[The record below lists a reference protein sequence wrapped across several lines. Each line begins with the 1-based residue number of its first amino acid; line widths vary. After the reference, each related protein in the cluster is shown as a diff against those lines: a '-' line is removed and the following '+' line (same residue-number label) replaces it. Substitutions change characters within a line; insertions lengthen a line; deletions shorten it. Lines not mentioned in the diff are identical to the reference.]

1 MKKIAVS
8 LLLCIVAAAALLEI
22 ALVAQ
27 QHKRLEREMSAQAPQ
42 AG

>member
-1 MKKIAVS
+1 MKKIAVI

-22 ALVAQ
+22 KLAVQ
-27 QHKRLEREMSAQAPQ
+27 QHKRLEREMSAQVPH